1 MVPVVAAKCAVP
13 MHVVCPTVCRE
24 LRSDHPGQWV
34 LPVTKDPKAIQ
45 VFVGAEEIQVAQE
58 KMDLQVL
65 MAEKVYGDP
74 EANLVHV
81 STEQHALDPPKQLFP

>member
-24 LRSDHPGQWV
+24 LRSDHPDQWV
-34 LPVTKDPKAIQ
+34 LPVTKDPKATQ
-45 VFVGAEEIQVAQE
+45 VFVEAEENQAAQE

-65 MAEKVYGDP
+65 MAEKVFGDP

-81 STEQHALDPPKQLFP
+81 STEQHAPDPPKQLFP